1 MIKIID
7 TGRKG
12 ESNKSLTSE
21 YYRELCHRELLS
33 SGQQLRAVLAT
44 LHKNKLA
51 GFAEGGAR
59 HV

>member
-21 YYRELCHRELLS
+21 YYRELCRRELLS
-33 SGQQLRAVLAT
+33 SGQQLHAVLAT

-51 GFAEGGAR
+51 GFAEGDVR